1 MFANQAAFNDPKS
14 RMQALGQ
21 NTRPEGAVVD
31 SRLKPLFY
39 MQTGGMINPQRDEI
53 MPGAILYR
61 FSAAKDGIQRGMTGG
76 WWMHAK
82 EFSIVENFATH
93 NRVGVSMA
101 ARILCCVPPEWSDM
115 TLLLRARV
123 REPLLAYKGLG
134 NHVNTTAPDNLARV
148 KMTAH
153 NDIAARR
160 LHQLYIPGLYDYAQ
174 KTPQQV
180 MPGALVLEQ
189 HWEFTKEEAKK
200 GWVYI

>member
-21 NTRPEGAVVD
+21 NTKPEMAVVD

-39 MQTGGMINPQRDEI
+39 MQTGGMIHPQRDEI
-53 MPGAILYR
+53 KPGAILYR
-61 FSAAKDGIQRGMTGG
+61 FANAKDGVQRAMTGG
-76 WWMHAK
+76 WWVHAK
-82 EFSIVENFATH
+82 EFATIESFAMQK
-93 NRVGVSMA
+93 RVSVSMA

-115 TLLLRARV
+115 TLLVRARV
-123 REPLLAYKGLG
+123 SEPLLAYKGLG
-134 NHVNTTAPDNLARV
+134 NNVNTPAPDNLAPV

-160 LHQLYIPGLYDYAQ
+160 LHQLYIPGLYDYAK

-180 MPGALVLEQ
+180 MPGAMVLEQ
-189 HWEFTKEEAKK
+189 HWEFSKEEAKK
-200 GWVYI
+200 GWIYI